1 MNDFLRDFLIG
12 GVSASISKS
21 AVIPFQT
28 IKLLYEPQDSGLLGC
43 FIRVCKQE
51 PISAF
56 WRGSLTILTMYA
68 PNKALNFAFNDVYKT
83 LFCSYCKQ
91 QDSKEQKYLLFL
103 GNMLS
108 GGSAGGTSLLLIYPL
123 DFARNRQDIVI
134 SKKIGRQFKS
144 VIDCGKKVY
153 KQEGLLAL
161 YKGFGIQALGIIAYR
176 SVYFGFY
183 DTAKETIFKD
193 RMMSN
198 FVSKF
203 IVAYSISSTAAI
215 VSSPLDTIRR
225 RMMMQLRSPQLNYKN
240 SIDCTVQI
248 FNKEGFKSFFKGAFN
263 YPQRVSSSA
272 LCLVLYDQ
280 IYQFIALGS
289 KLQGGD

>member
-1 MNDFLRDFLIG
+1 MNDFLRDFFIG

-28 IKLLYEPQDSGLLGC
+28 IKLFYEPKDNGLLGC

-68 PNKALNFAFNDVYKT
+68 PNKALNFAFNDFYKT
-83 LFCSYCKQ
+83 LFCSYY
-91 QDSKEQKYLLFL
+91 SKEQKYLFFL

-123 DFARNRQDIVI
+123 DFARNRQDTAI
-134 SKKIGRQFKS
+134 SKKIGWQFKS
-144 VIDCGKKVY
+144 VIDCSKKVY

-161 YKGFGIQALGIIAYR
+161 YKGFGISALRIIAYR

-183 DTAKETIFKD
+183 ETAKETIFKD

-215 VSSPLDTIRR
+215 ISSPLDTIRR

-248 FNKEGFKSFFKGAFN
+248 LNKEGFKSFFKGAFN
-263 YPQRVSSSA
+263 YPQRESSSA

-289 KLQGGD
+289 KLQEGD